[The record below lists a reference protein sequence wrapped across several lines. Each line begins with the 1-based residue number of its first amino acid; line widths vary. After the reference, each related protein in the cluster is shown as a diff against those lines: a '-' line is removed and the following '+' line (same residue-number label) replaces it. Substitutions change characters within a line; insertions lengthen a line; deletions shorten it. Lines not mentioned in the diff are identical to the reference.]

1 MKDLNISLLLD
12 FYGDLLTP
20 SSREYMTLY
29 YNEDF
34 SLAEIAE
41 NAGITRQG
49 VRDSIKRS
57 EEALLN
63 YEEKLG
69 LALRFSK
76 MQSDVEEI
84 QKMLHTLKSK
94 IPEYSEEMEKIIQ
107 KAKII
112 LSHQE

>member
-34 SLAEIAE
+34 SLSEIAE
-41 NAGITRQG
+41 NAEITRQG

-76 MQSDVEEI
+76 MQNDVEDI
-84 QKMLHTLKSK
+84 QKMLYALKGK
-94 IPEYSEEMEKIIQ
+94 IPEYAEEMEEIIQ
-107 KAKII
+107 KAQII

>member
-12 FYGDLLTP
+12 FYGDLLSP
-20 SSREYMTLY
+20 SSSEYMTLY

-34 SLAEIAE
+34 SLSEIAE

-63 YEEKLG
+63 YEKKLG

-76 MQSDVEEI
+76 MQGDVEDIKE
-84 QKMLHTLKSK
+84 MLRVLKDK
-94 IPEYSEEMEKIIQ
+94 LPEHSDEMEEIIK
-107 KAKII
+107 KAEAI